1 MYMKRVGVIRGDL
14 NNRTKNS
21 LENGSRVIS
30 YFSLEKMRDSYKL
43 VDIFID
49 RGEQW
54 YLNGVLTDLDKIAQQ
69 IDVAINTIYG
79 EFGED
84 GKIQQIL
91 DQLDIPYVGSDSV
104 SSALSYDKNTTK
116 IALSNLKIRNPR
128 HLLFPAYFRDLD
140 SSQNESEI
148 REQKKEYATNKA
160 RDVWAKLS
168 PPWIIKPLT
177 GGSSLG
183 VSICNSIEDLVQA
196 FLSGVEA
203 DSSLIAEEYIK
214 GQEGSIVS
222 INNFRGQDVYTFPPA
237 QIIIPKDK
245 AFCDSELKN
254 SGKMKIV
261 CPGNFPTGQS
271 KEIEK
276 IAKQIHKE
284 LNLRHYS
291 KIDFIINRNGIYIIE
306 INTIPEYQ
314 DNSVLNNSLLSVGS
328 NMVEFLIHS
337 IDMALA
343 KD

>member
-1 MYMKRVGVIRGDL
+1 MKRVGVIRGNL

-30 YFSLEKMRDSYKL
+30 YFSLDQIKNFYKP

-49 RGEQW
+49 QGEKW
-54 YLNGVLTDLDKIAQQ
+54 YLNGVLTNLDKIAEQV
-69 IDVAINTIYG
+69 DVAINTIYG
-79 EFGED
+79 DFGED

-91 DQLDIPYVGSDSV
+91 DELNIPYVGSDSV
-104 SSALSYDKNTTK
+104 TSVLSYDKNSTK
-116 IALSNLKIRNPR
+116 TALSNLKIRNPR
-128 HLLFPAYFRDLD
+128 HLLFPAYFKDLD

-148 REQKKEYATNKA
+148 KEQKKEYAANKA

-183 VSICNSIEDLVQA
+183 VIVCNSIDDLVQA
-196 FLSGVEA
+196 FLAGVEA
-203 DSSLIAEEYIK
+203 DISLIAEEYIK
-214 GQEGSIVS
+214 GQEGSIIS
-222 INNFRGQDVYTFPPA
+222 INNFRGQDIYTFPPVE
-237 QIIIPKDK
+237 IILPKGK
-245 AFCDSELKN
+245 AFCDNELKN
-254 SGKMKIV
+254 SGQMKIV
-261 CPGNFPTGQS
+261 CPGNFPTSLS

-276 IAKQIHKE
+276 IARQIHRE

-291 KIDFIINRNGIYIIE
+291 KIDFIVNRNGIYIIE
-306 INTIPEYQ
+306 VNTIPEYQ
-314 DNSVLNNSLLSVGS
+314 DNSALNNSLLSVGS